1 MGEIKPSLLEVLVPS
16 SGKLCNK
23 ASPDLY
29 NKLNP
34 DCLILVR
41 FVKSCQ
47 DSEINLL
54 RLVRQN
60 YIFIETWG
68 RGNSFEIKPEFRL

>member
-23 ASPDLY
+23 A
-29 NKLNP
+29 NP

-60 YIFIETWG
+60 
-68 RGNSFEIKPEFRL
+68 

>member
-1 MGEIKPSLLEVLVPS
+1 MSLEFFLFLNEAVQTQRRENMGEILKPSLLEVLVPS

-23 ASPDLY
+23 ANPDLY

-60 YIFIETWG
+60 
-68 RGNSFEIKPEFRL
+68 

>member
-23 ASPDLY
+23 ANPDLY
-29 NKLNP
+29 NKVNP

-60 YIFIETWG
+60 
-68 RGNSFEIKPEFRL
+68 